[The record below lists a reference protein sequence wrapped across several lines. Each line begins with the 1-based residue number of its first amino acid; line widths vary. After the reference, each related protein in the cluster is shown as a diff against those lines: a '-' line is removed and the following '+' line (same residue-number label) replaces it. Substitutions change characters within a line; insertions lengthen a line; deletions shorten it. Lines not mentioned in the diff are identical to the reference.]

1 METEDIQEDLWIP
14 TTCGL
19 CYSVC
24 ALKVHRV
31 NGTVIKIEG
40 NPESATNRGR
50 LCPRGVSGIM
60 TLYDPNRVNV
70 PLKRTNPQKG
80 LDIDPGWTEITWE
93 EALDAV
99 AERLKKIRR
108 EDPRKLLMTG
118 TVTTQDEVPFARF
131 FTMAFGTPNGW
142 NSGAGNHC
150 GTAEHLYG
158 ALLHASWAK
167 QPDTDHCRYLLNF
180 GSGVGS
186 GTYYTVT
193 GMAQRIAEARV
204 RGMKH
209 VAVDPFLSP
218 SAEKADEWIPIRPGT
233 DAAFALAMLNVM
245 LHELNVY
252 DADYLKHHTNGPYL
266 IGEDGLY
273 LRDESEKAPLIW
285 DPVDAVAKPFHSPEI
300 KDFALEGVYSVAGAR
315 ARPAFALLK
324 EHLASMTP
332 EWAEPITTVS
342 AATIRRVAKE
352 FAEQARIGSTVVI
365 DGKALPY
372 RPVAV
377 MYFKGAQGHKNALL
391 NCMAL
396 ELLTEIVGASN
407 VPGGLLGMNSCSLG
421 YPETG
426 RPLWIPKADRDGLMV
441 TGYWPSSPPPYPPRE
456 VRGTDTI
463 DLRGLIPTCP
473 GSSGALPVVMADPQR
488 FGVPY
493 QIEMNLHLGS
503 NYLMTFANPEAVAKA
518 FQNVFQVSFALFLDE
533 STYLSDIVLPAASY
547 LERLSHTADWMS
559 SNSAVGEW
567 CYHVR
572 QPVVDSIAER
582 RSVCE
587 VLLELA
593 ERLEMREELYAFI
606 NLLLKLKE
614 PYALDPARR
623 HSWSEIVDRR
633 YKSLFGE
640 ARGLGWFKEHGVLKW
655 PKRAEEVYWK
665 PSSSARVPIYFEWF
679 KPVAEKVKAQADG
692 IGIELDTSAFQPLP
706 EWRPCRAHEE
716 NSPGYDFYA
725 IYYKLPMQTFSGTY
739 DNPWLDE
746 ICQMNPFAYGV
757 AINASAA
764 RLKGIEEGDWIEIAS
779 AATGHTLRGR
789 AALTEGIH
797 PEVIAIAGC
806 GGHWSKHLPIADQE
820 GKGLC
825 FEWLMPV
832 GLDNVDIPSL
842 TQDSCVKVRVAKAA
856 GGAGRHRAERE

>member
-1 METEDIQEDLWIP
+1 MRAERIQEDTWIP

-40 NPESATNRGR
+40 NPDSPTNRGR

-60 TLYDPNRVNV
+60 ALYDPNRVDK
-70 PLKRTNPQKG
+70 PLKRTNPEKG
-80 LDIDPGWTEITWE
+80 LEVDPGWTEITWE
-93 EALDAV
+93 EALDVV

-150 GTAEHLYG
+150 GTAEHLFG

-167 QPDTDHCRYLLNF
+167 QPDSDHCRYLLNF
-180 GSGVGS
+180 GSAVGS
-186 GTYYTVT
+186 GSYYCVT

-233 DAAFALAMLNVM
+233 DAAFALAMLHVL

-252 DADYLKHHTNGPYL
+252 DADYLEHHTNAPYL
-266 IGEDGLY
+266 IGDDGLY
-273 LRDESEKAPLIW
+273 LRDAKENAPLVW
-285 DPVDAVAKPFHSPEI
+285 DRSDETHKPFHSPEV
-300 KDFALEGVYSVAGAR
+300 KEFALEGEYRVNGAR
-315 ARPAFALLK
+315 ARPAFTLLK
-324 EHLASMTP
+324 EHLAPMTP
-332 EWAEPITTVS
+332 EWAETITSVP

-352 FAEQARIGSTVVI
+352 FAEEARIGSTIAI
-365 DGKALPY
+365 DGKVFPY

-407 VPGGLLGMNSCSLG
+407 VPGGLLGMNSCSQG

-426 RPLWIPKADRDGLMV
+426 QPAWIPKADRDGLMIA
-441 TGYWPSSPPPYPPRE
+441 GHWPTFPPPYPPRE
-456 VRGTDTI
+456 VKGTETI

-473 GSSGALPVVMADPQR
+473 GSSGALPVVMADPKR

-493 QIEMNLHLGS
+493 EIEMNLHLGS
-503 NYLMTFANPEAVAKA
+503 NYLMTFADPEAVARA
-518 FQNVFQVSFALFLDE
+518 FRNVFQVSFALFLDE
-533 STYLSDIVLPAASY
+533 STYFSDIVLPAASY

-559 SNSAVGEW
+559 SISAVGEW
-567 CYHVR
+567 GYHVR
-572 QPVVDSIAER
+572 QPVVERIAER

-587 VLLELA
+587 VLLELV
-593 ERLEMREELYAFI
+593 ERLEMREEFYAFI
-606 NLLLKLKE
+606 NLIVKLKE
-614 PYALDPARR
+614 PLALDPGRR
-623 HSWSEIVDRR
+623 YSWSEIVDRR
-633 YKSLFGE
+633 YRSLFGE
-640 ARGLGWFKEHGVLKW
+640 AHGLEWFKEHGVLKW
-655 PKRAEEVYWK
+655 PKKAEEVYWK
-665 PSSSARVPIYFEWF
+665 PLSSTRVPIYFEWF
-679 KPVAEKVKAQADG
+679 KSVGEKVGDEARR
-692 IGIELDTSAFQPLP
+692 IGIDLDTSAFQPLP
-706 EWRPCRAHEE
+706 EWRPCRAHKEHA
-716 NSPGYDFYA
+716 SGDDLYA

-739 DNPWLDE
+739 DNPWLAE
-746 ICQMNPFAYGV
+746 ICQTNPFAYGV
-757 AINASAA
+757 AINASTA
-764 RLKGIEEGDWIEIAS
+764 RRKGIEDGDWIEIAS
-779 AATGHTLRGR
+779 PATGHTIRGR

-806 GGHWSKHLPIADQE
+806 GGHWSKYLPIASQE

-832 GLDNVDIPSL
+832 GLDNIDIPSL
-842 TQDSCVKVRVAKAA
+842 TQDSCVQVKVAKADD
-856 GGAGRHRAERE
+856 GGAKRLSR